1 MSKKSLTKFKK
12 PKSSKNFDRFLMKK
26 KDRNIF
32 VEWSANWCSHC
43 SSIEPYLQTLSLR
56 FDDAIFIKLD
66 IDEFEDLAEKYEVDT
81 IPSFWLFQNGKMKKK
96 LTGIAK
102 EPLTELF
109 QKYIPRKKSE
119 KEKQREREKEKEQEK
134 EQEQEKL
141 IRKKESNQEEVGK
154 GDYQVNPFLLKS
166 LIEMGFNSNF
176 ATRALIQTGNTDQ
189 LLAIEWMD
197 EMTNNGQEKELS
209 TPIGNETDF
218 SKEQVLERLEKQI
231 ENSKKKRQKEV
242 ERQKRRKEIERELSG
257 KKYPDEDIKTEEMLR
272 RKTLEKIKKEKKR
285 KKEELKRIKLKMKD
299 DKLHREQLF
308 KKKKLPITNTKNK
321 PKEITY
327 NSCTIKFETKDGE
340 TFIGKFSSSQDVRGL
355 YSYIR
360 SQQNSIPYN
369 FKLIDS
375 VPPNRV
381 LGEYEES
388 SLLEC
393 GFVPS
398 AKIIVKY

>member
-1 MSKKSLTKFKK
+1 
-12 PKSSKNFDRFLMKK
+12 MKK

-32 VEWSANWCSHC
+32 IEWTANWCSHC

-66 IDEFEDLAEKYEVDT
+66 IDEFEDLAEKYSVDM
-81 IPSFWLFQNGKMKKK
+81 IPSFWLFQNGKVKKK
-96 LTGIAK
+96 LTGTAK

-109 QKYIPRKKSE
+109 QKYIPKKRSE
-119 KEKQREREKEKEQEK
+119 NEKQQEKVKEREKEQKQEK
-134 EQEQEKL
+134 EKTK
-141 IRKKESNQEEVGK
+141 RKKENSQKEDGK
-154 GDYQVNPFLLKS
+154 GDYQVSPFLLKS

-209 TPIGNETDF
+209 APIGNGTDF

-242 ERQKRRKEIERELSG
+242 ERQKRRKEIEREMSG
-257 KKYPDEDIKTEEMLR
+257 KKYADEDLKTEEMLR
-272 RKTLEKIKKEKKR
+272 RKTLQRIKKEKKR

-308 KKKKLPITNTKNK
+308 KNKKSPINNRINK

-340 TFIGKFSSSQDVRGL
+340 NFIGKFSSSQDVRGL